1 MWIASASVI
10 VFWQPLVHL
19 IKVLR
24 IQTYSSENYRRDLNW
39 NMFCI
44 VLFLDHNSTN
54 KEKSRQYFIPIPLY
68 LLKKEKKKTFT
79 GKVNELHVS
88 SVK

>member
-1 MWIASASVI
+1 
-10 VFWQPLVHL
+10 
-19 IKVLR
+19 
-24 IQTYSSENYRRDLNW
+24 
-39 NMFCI
+39 MFCI